1 MEQFLLRQGEGGN
14 NKIITVLGM
23 TLADY
28 NRIYNHHVTL
38 NDHEVLYN
46 SNYHFNHDSMM
57 LNNQLYSLKMVK
69 NDPWFVKDDIAN
81 VNSDSITFV
90 FKDDAPFKTG
100 TYI

>member
-1 MEQFLLRQGEGGN
+1 MASLKYCHVLASQNGTVFTAPGEGGN
-14 NKIITVLGM
+14 NKILTILGM

-57 LNNQLYSLKMVK
+57 LNNQLYLLD
-69 NDPWFVKDDIAN
+69 NFDQNFQLLN
-81 VNSDSITFV
+81 VVMYHN
-90 FKDDAPFKTG
+90 K
-100 TYI
+100 